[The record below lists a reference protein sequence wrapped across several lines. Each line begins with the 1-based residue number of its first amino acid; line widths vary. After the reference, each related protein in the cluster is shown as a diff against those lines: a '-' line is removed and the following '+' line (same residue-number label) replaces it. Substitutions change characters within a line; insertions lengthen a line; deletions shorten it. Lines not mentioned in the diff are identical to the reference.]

1 MIHIFKYK
9 RIKIQRLR
17 LLYMD
22 SEDLHTVKMRQ
33 KHCEEK
39 RKRTGLFSQMIN
51 SKFLITMLKTAVMVD
66 QMLISSVR
74 RKLCQQTGFLKNFN
88 GEKQNGAT

>member
-1 MIHIFKYK
+1 
-9 RIKIQRLR
+9 
-17 LLYMD
+17 MD
-22 SEDLHTVKMRQ
+22 SEDWHTVKMRQ

-51 SKFLITMLKTAVMVD
+51 SKFSITMLKTAVMVD

-74 RKLCQQTGFLKNFN
+74 RKLCQQTGFLKNFS
-88 GEKQNGAT
+88 GEKRNGAT